1 MKNKFIL
8 SESEITDILNQHRLV
23 KEQGN
28 PSTSTTS
35 TEQIPINT
43 QLEKIRGY
51 GCFNQNSP
59 VIKTKFTEP
68 NRQFAIKQ
76 ESKKNPGK
84 FGYFFID
91 NAIGVLNDLGK
102 FEIITQKWDCP
113 KMKEQQNL
121 EAQKKSE
128 QEKLDAQ
135 KKSEQGKLDIQ
146 KQAFIDMAINLGY
159 KEEKELTA
167 DEIAS
172 GSYKEIKV
180 PGSEKFFPPNGITM
194 WGSPSGIAKEGGKIS
209 TKFGDISKSQT
220 IDKSICK
227 DAIDTYYEGF
237 KTKKDIPQATF
248 DSMKKVVQSC
258 VSTYE
263 GKWGGFLGIDLENTK
278 KYVEIL
284 RGGIGGPSRRGEDSK
299 WRLN

>member
-113 KMKEQQNL
+113 KMKEQQ
-121 EAQKKSE
+121 
-128 QEKLDAQ
+128 KLDAQ
-135 KKSEQGKLDIQ
+135 KKSEQGKLDTQ
-146 KQAFIDMAINLGY
+146 
-159 KEEKELTA
+159 ER
-167 DEIAS
+167 
-172 GSYKEIKV
+172 
-180 PGSEKFFPPNGITM
+180 
-194 WGSPSGIAKEGGKIS
+194 
-209 TKFGDISKSQT
+209 
-220 IDKSICK
+220 
-227 DAIDTYYEGF
+227 
-237 KTKKDIPQATF
+237 
-248 DSMKKVVQSC
+248 
-258 VSTYE
+258 
-263 GKWGGFLGIDLENTK
+263 ENT
-278 KYVEIL
+278 
-284 RGGIGGPSRRGEDSK
+284 D
-299 WRLN
+299 

>member
-8 SESEITDILNQHRLV
+8 SESEITNILNQHRLV

-35 TEQIPINT
+35 TEQIPVNA

-102 FEIITQKWDCP
+102 FEIISQKWDCP

-121 EAQKKSE
+121 ETKKKSE
-128 QEKLDAQ
+128 QEKLDT
-135 KKSEQGKLDIQ
+135 Q
-146 KQAFIDMAINLGY
+146 KQAFIDKAINLGY
-159 KEEKELTA
+159 KETLSA
-167 DEIAS
+167 DDVAS
-172 GSYKEIKV
+172 GEYKKDKV
-180 PGSEKFFPPNGITM
+180 PGSEPYFPPNGLEM
-194 WGSPSGIAKEGGKIS
+194 WRSPSLVKSS
-209 TKFGDISKSQT
+209 TSGVTTNFEKLSTSQT
-220 IDKSICK
+220 IDKSKCR
-227 DAIDTYYEGF
+227 DAIKTYYNAYD
-237 KTKKDIPQATF
+237 TKQEYPQVTF
-248 DSMKKVVQSC
+248 DAMKRVVQSC
-258 VSTYE
+258 VNTYE
-263 GKWGGFLGIDLENTK
+263 KKWGGLLGLGKIKD
-278 KYVEIL
+278 YVEIL
-284 RGGIGGPSRRGEDSK
+284 RGGIGGPSLAGEDSK
-299 WRLN
+299 WRLK